1 MVPTDVQ
8 TASGF
13 TYPTYQ
19 YSVKELVRPID
30 HGADSHGMPG
40 IYFKYDVNALKVKV
54 MQDREGLL
62 TFLVRLCAG
71 VGGLVATSG
80 LVCGLIQA
88 LINFYCCGIR
98 GKESA
103 KMSPAASGKSADE
116 KAGYKVAD
124 LILPGERVKSEQKK
138 EQPGQSNGQSGL
150 TLQQVERLIKS

>member
-40 IYFKYDVNALKVKV
+40 IYFKYDVNAVKV
-54 MQDREGLL
+54 MQDREGLV

-88 LINFYCCGIR
+88 VVNFYCCGIR
-98 GKESA
+98 GDGGK
-103 KMSPAASGKSADE
+103 AASARDGGKSADG

-124 LILPGERVKSEQKK
+124 LILPGERVKSEPLKK
-138 EQPGQSNGQSGL
+138 EPNGQAGL

>member
-8 TASGF
+8 SATGF

-30 HGADSHGMPG
+30 HTTGSHGMPG

-54 MQDREGLL
+54 MHDREPLL

-88 LINFYCCGIR
+88 AIRFYCCR
-98 GKESA
+98 G
-103 KMSPAASGKSADE
+103 GKGDVNRKKSDDG
-116 KAGYKVAD
+116 KGFKTAD
-124 LILPGERVKSEQKK
+124 LILPGERVKSTACQAGESVVAGH
-138 EQPGQSNGQSGL
+138 PAGGQHPQGL
-150 TLQQVERLIKS
+150 TLQQVEKIIKS